1 MSGLAD
7 AVMLQLGISLAGC
20 LSGAQT
26 ISFLFFFFSEIESGH
41 KQNYRGEGL
50 T

>member
-20 LSGAQT
+20 LSGLKL
-26 ISFLFFFFSEIESGH
+26 ILFFFSLEIESGH